1 MHVHSLTR
9 VGATVSLVI
18 VVLTVTALPAASES
32 SAPVGASA
40 ESIEAGNAAGD
51 SAVARDVSFPQCSGS
66 LPLQASADS
75 GVLGTNDGIS
85 FTRNPC
91 LVRQLAWA
99 KSLRLP
105 PAFYANT
112 GNPGPQRA
120 RHWPIGQ
127 SSPRVCAAS
136 DPNSI
141 GCSYDYGWNAAW
153 HSYTVATDAAQQLHH
168 VDRVNARH
176 RAANVE
182 WWLDVET
189 MNSWQA
195 LDDQPS
201 IAAQRLDVATI
212 EGEVDA
218 LRAAQRRVGGY
229 LLDRVP
235 VEADHRRTTRDAGLV
250 RRIAAVA
257 GRLRVSGGCRARL
270 RSGWLHRRAGAHDP
284 VSRSGWL
291 RLRCALRA
299 IRRLSRA
306 RDVSAGAWIAGRR
319 SRPRAARQHVVPAH
333 AVRLLSHLVSTVTG
347 TARQPAAMADLRE
360 ERTQVGG

>member
-1 MHVHSLTR
+1 MADAWAGLRTHSEVRPVQVHSLTR

-32 SAPVGASA
+32 SAPAGASM
-40 ESIEAGNAAGD
+40 EPIEAGSPSGD
-51 SAVARDVSFPQCSGS
+51 SGVARDVSYPQCSGS
-66 LPLQASADS
+66 LPRQASAAS

-112 GNPGPQRA
+112 GNPGPQRTT
-120 RHWPIGQ
+120 HWPIGQ

-212 EGEVDA
+212 QGEVDA
-218 LRAAQRRVGGY
+218 LRAAHVESVGIYSTAFQWKQITGGPRV
-229 LLDRVP
+229 
-235 VEADHRRTTRDAGLV
+235 TRGWFAGLPQWLAGYESQAASASACGQGGFTGGPV
-250 RRIAAVA
+250 RMTQYLGPDGFDSDVLCGATA
-257 GRLRVSGGCRARL
+257 G
-270 RSGWLHRRAGAHDP
+270 
-284 VSRSGWL
+284 
-291 RLRCALRA
+291 
-299 IRRLSRA
+299 
-306 RDVSAGAWIAGRR
+306 
-319 SRPRAARQHVVPAH
+319 
-333 AVRLLSHLVSTVTG
+333 
-347 TARQPAAMADLRE
+347 
-360 ERTQVGG
+360 